1 MSYGL
6 IAHIYPACSRPTSPC
21 PCLAERLCKSVKV
34 QNTFYP
40 GLVAHLLEVL
50 AQLDDRVEGVGRL
63 DRVGVVGDEE
73 RLCGLVGDDAFLA
86 LWECQCVCMSGV
98 YGRRTFLAFSESS
111 VDSIV
116 MYLSPLTLTPLAMTA
131 LVSLLSLNEAAMAL
145 ISAALSWRLSA
156 LMSDTCVQVLS
167 PMRWTYGEVWGRGP
181 GGLAVD
187 IADEGLVDVA
197 CADEAVAQVV
207 R

>member
-21 PCLAERLCKSVKV
+21 PDPCLAERLCKSVKV

-86 LWECQCVCMSGV
+86 LWECQCVCVCRECMGGAPSW
-98 YGRRTFLAFSESS
+98 
-111 VDSIV
+111 
-116 MYLSPLTLTPLAMTA
+116 PLASRRSTQ
-131 LVSLLSLNEAAMAL
+131 SSC
-145 ISAALSWRLSA
+145 
-156 LMSDTCVQVLS
+156 TC
-167 PMRWTYGEVWGRGP
+167 RR
-181 GGLAVD
+181 
-187 IADEGLVDVA
+187 
-197 CADEAVAQVV
+197 
-207 R
+207 